1 MAVLWEDRKSYNCIL
16 PVFLPEQRASTYM
29 STNTS
34 GFESVS
40 DVTKSESVS
49 KSEPLPAIAVLAKLW
64 GRRYTGSLL
73 SYSQSLQDS
82 EREQFVEAASLEG
95 RAQTARKLLSSLNFA
110 SAQAWGKTEMLLAEE
125 VRRHR
130 IDPKL
135 IDPWQVAR
143 ESHQLFG
150 KVLTAYQQG
159 KAPQQLAT
167 VIGPECG
174 RVRRL
179 FTAKDPRIIGFVSM
193 QIHYSSQMLLEPLP
207 KTNQMLIEEYFKVL
221 DDHLYMPLQRAY
233 EAAANHLSNSP
244 QLKAVQA
251 LLPISSSIATDI
263 CQQVIQEFGAYRSYS
278 GALEDSKVKVSSIR
292 DVEMFQIYLCVCLL
306 ENNIAA
312 FQEELFPLCVM
323 LYPPLQVKWE
333 LVRLLG
339 KLLDRSIQRRLPG
352 PLVDLFHPYLTAMQC
367 LFMEDVVEYR
377 IQ

>member
-1 MAVLWEDRKSYNCIL
+1 M
-16 PVFLPEQRASTYM
+16 P
-29 STNTS
+29 TNTS

-40 DVTKSESVS
+40 DVTESVS
-49 KSEPLPAIAVLAKLW
+49 ESEPLPAIAVLAKLW
-64 GRRYTGSLL
+64 GRKYTGSLL

-82 EREQFVEAASLEG
+82 EREQFIEAASLEG

-110 SAQAWGKTEMLLAEE
+110 SAQAWGKTEVLLAEE

-135 IDPWQVAR
+135 IDPWQIAR

-150 KVLTAYQQG
+150 RVLTAYQQG

-167 VIGPECG
+167 AIGPECG

-179 FTAKDPRIIGFVSM
+179 FTAQDPRIIGFVSM

-207 KTNQMLIEEYFKVL
+207 KPNQALLEEYFKVL

-233 EAAANHLSNSP
+233 EAAANHSPNSP

-251 LLPISSSIATDI
+251 LLPISSSIAIDI
-263 CQQVIQEFGAYRSYS
+263 CQQVAQEFSTYQSYS
-278 GALEDSKVKVSSIR
+278 GSLRDSKVKVSSIR

-323 LYPPLQVKWE
+323 LYPPLQVKWV
-333 LVRLLG
+333 LVRMLGRLLE
-339 KLLDRSIQRRLPG
+339 RSINRRLSTV
-352 PLVDLFHPYLTAMQC
+352 LADLFYPYLTAMQC